1 MSARLLLIGSTFLA
15 ASCATAQENPNY
27 QHSSK
32 YGQTQVAGNSYAS
45 PYQSSQGQTGGTAST
60 QAAVYSDGIHQFD
73 PQTSPQTYSASTAQS
88 LTHTHATRS
97 GRSITH
103 THAMESGHSMTPA
116 HTVDMGQVNAN
127 YVGNEGTMIQA
138 AHPVENNTSPT
149 ERAYDTDRMQGT
161 PGYEMMRAQ
170 QGAAPSQSNQGQ
182 SYQGQPYPAAPAPSY
197 QNPPAPDYTPYQPPV
212 AAAPAPRG
220 PQPVPYD
227 YGQNMVAREA
237 APTRQTAPNYDDSY
251 DRGRAG
257 TAANIGTGQ
266 SYTVRQGDTIYS
278 LARRLCAPMTDITG
292 PNGIGSNYAISI
304 GQTLSLPNSRC
315 Q

>member
-1 MSARLLLIGSTFLA
+1 MSARLLLIGSTFLV

-32 YGQTQVAGNSYAS
+32 YGQTQVADNSYAP
-45 PYQSSQGQTGGTAST
+45 PYQSSQVPTGPMQTAGTSST
-60 QAAVYSDGIHQFD
+60 QAAVYSDGLNQFD
-73 PQTSPQTYSASTAQS
+73 PQTGAQTYSASTAQS

-97 GRSITH
+97 GRSLTH

-116 HTVDMGQVNAN
+116 HTVDSGQVNAA

-149 ERAYDTDRMQGT
+149 ERSYDTNRMQGT

-170 QGAAPSQSNQGQ
+170 QQ
-182 SYQGQPYPAAPAPSY
+182 AAPAPSY
-197 QNPPAPDYTPYQPPV
+197 PSAPAPDYTPYTPPV
-212 AAAPAPRG
+212 AAAPAPRN

-227 YGQNMVAREA
+227 YGQNMVVSEN
-237 APTRQTAPNYDDSY
+237 APSRQQAPNYEGSY
-251 DRGRAG
+251 DRGRVG

-266 SYTVRQGDTIYS
+266 SYTVRQGDTVYS
-278 LARRLCAPMTDITG
+278 LSRRLCAPIPEITT
-292 PNGIGSNYAISI
+292 PNGIDGSYAISI
-304 GQTLSLPNSRC
+304 GQTLYLPTSRC
-315 Q
+315 P